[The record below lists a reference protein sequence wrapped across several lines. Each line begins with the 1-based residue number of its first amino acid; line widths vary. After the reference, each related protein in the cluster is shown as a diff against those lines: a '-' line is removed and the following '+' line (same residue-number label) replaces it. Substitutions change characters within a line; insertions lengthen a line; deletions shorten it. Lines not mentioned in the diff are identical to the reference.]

1 MSFLL
6 CLIFVENVCNETE
19 METTPSGDL
28 NHSNAPSDIVNNNS
42 EVQRTGEEVTKK
54 DIPQTGSASLTE
66 SMSPFSPV
74 GTKTDVTKPHLSTQ
88 DGVTSEVE
96 MHEQERQEKPPQQCT
111 ESNEHQQSIPTHSMV
126 TDSRKGLEGKK
137 SNVHELTRQF
147 EDTVNIE
154 NCPKGGEQVDEIKDS
169 PLKREISHS
178 SADGSESEEASD
190 AESSSSDEDK
200 DQKGNETPGQQTGN
214 KKENKKTRRMKKKDR
229 KERRKKRK
237 INETE
242 NEPGTDNKNIPAP
255 STNKKESLT
264 SKVICFKLEKEFYSP
279 FSFVILI

>member
-1 MSFLL
+1 MSFILR
-6 CLIFVENVCNETE
+6 LIFVENVCNEKE

-54 DIPQTGSASLTE
+54 DITQTESASLTE
-66 SMSPFSPV
+66 GMSPFSPI
-74 GTKTDVTKPHLSTQ
+74 GTKTDVTKPHLLTQ
-88 DGVTSEVE
+88 DGVASKVE
-96 MHEQERQEKPPQQCT
+96 MHEEERQEKPPQQCT
-111 ESNEHQQSIPTHSMV
+111 ESDEHQQIIPTHSMV

-137 SNVHELTRQF
+137 FNVHELTQKF
-147 EDTVNIE
+147 VDTVNIE
-154 NCPKGGEQVDEIKDS
+154 NCPKGEQDGENKDS

-200 DQKGNETPGQQTGN
+200 DQKDNETPGQQTGN
-214 KKENKKTRRMKKKDR
+214 KKENKKTKLSKKELKRMKKKDR

-237 INETE
+237 IDSTE
-242 NEPGTDNKNIPAP
+242 KESGTDSNNIPAA
-255 STNKKESLT
+255 STNKQ
-264 SKVICFKLEKEFYSP
+264 VICIRLRLCKF
-279 FSFVILI
+279 

>member
-6 CLIFVENVCNETE
+6 CLIFVENVRNETE

-28 NHSNAPSDIVNNNS
+28 NHSNVPSDVVNNNS
-42 EVQRTGEEVTKK
+42 EVQRTGEDVTKK
-54 DIPQTGSASLTE
+54 DIPQTGSASLIE

-74 GTKTDVTKPHLSTQ
+74 GTKTDVTKPHLLTQ

-96 MHEQERQEKPPQQCT
+96 MHEQERQENPPQQCT
-111 ESNEHQQSIPTHSMV
+111 ESNEHQQIIPTQSMV

-137 SNVHELTRQF
+137 SNVHELTQKF

-154 NCPKGGEQVDEIKDS
+154 NCPKGEGDKNNTS
-169 PLKREISHS
+169 PLKREISRS
-178 SADGSESEEASD
+178 SADESESEEASD
-190 AESSSSDEDK
+190 AESSTSDEDK

-214 KKENKKTRRMKKKDR
+214 KKENKKTKRTKKELKRMKKKDR

-237 INETE
+237 IHSTE
-242 NEPGTDNKNIPAP
+242 NEPGIDSTNIPAT

-264 SKVICFKLEKEFYSP
+264 SKVICIK
-279 FSFVILI
+279 

>member
-1 MSFLL
+1 VAFLL
-6 CLIFVENVCNETE
+6 CLIFVENVRNETE

-28 NHSNAPSDIVNNNS
+28 NHSNVPSDIVNNNS
-42 EVQRTGEEVTKK
+42 DVQRTGEEVTKK

-111 ESNEHQQSIPTHSMV
+111 ESNEHQQIIPTHSMV
-126 TDSRKGLEGKK
+126 TGSSKGLEGKN
-137 SNVHELTRQF
+137 SNVHELTQKF

-154 NCPKGGEQVDEIKDS
+154 NCSKGEQVDKIKDS

-200 DQKGNETPGQQTGN
+200 DQKGSEMPSQQTDN
-214 KKENKKTRRMKKKDR
+214 KKENKKTRRKKKGLERMKKKDR

-237 INETE
+237 MNETE

-264 SKVICFKLEKEFYSP
+264 YKVICFKLEKEFY
-279 FSFVILI
+279 

>member
-1 MSFLL
+1 MSFIL
-6 CLIFVENVCNETE
+6 CLNFVENVCNEKE

-54 DIPQTGSASLTE
+54 DITQTGSASLSE
-66 SMSPFSPV
+66 SMSPFSPI
-74 GTKTDVTKPHLSTQ
+74 GTKTDVTKPHLLTQ
-88 DGVTSEVE
+88 DGVTSKVE

-111 ESNEHQQSIPTHSMV
+111 ESNEHQQIIPTHSMV

-137 SNVHELTRQF
+137 SNVHELTQEF

-154 NCPKGGEQVDEIKDS
+154 NCPKGEQVDKIKDS

-200 DQKGNETPGQQTGN
+200 DQKDNETPGQQTDN
-214 KKENKKTRRMKKKDR
+214 KKENKKTKLSKKELKRMKKRER
-229 KERRKKRK
+229 KKRRKKRK
-237 INETE
+237 MIETE

-255 STNKKESLT
+255 STKESLT
-264 SKVICFKLEKEFYSP
+264 SKVICFELEKEFY
-279 FSFVILI
+279 

>member
-1 MSFLL
+1 MSFIL
-6 CLIFVENVCNETE
+6 CLNFVENVCNEKE

-28 NHSNAPSDIVNNNS
+28 NHSNAPSDIVNNKS
-42 EVQRTGEEVTKK
+42 EVQRTEEEVTKK

-66 SMSPFSPV
+66 SMSPFSPI
-74 GTKTDVTKPHLSTQ
+74 GTKTDVTKPHLLTQ
-88 DGVTSEVE
+88 DGVTSKVE

-111 ESNEHQQSIPTHSMV
+111 ESNEHQQIISTHSMV

-137 SNVHELTRQF
+137 SNVHELTQKF

-154 NCPKGGEQVDEIKDS
+154 NCPKGEQDGENNTS

-200 DQKGNETPGQQTGN
+200 DQKDNETPGQQTCN
-214 KKENKKTRRMKKKDR
+214 KKENKKIKLSKKELKLMKKKER
-229 KERRKKRK
+229 KKRRKKRK
-237 INETE
+237 MNETE

-255 STNKKESLT
+255 STKESLT
-264 SKVICFKLEKEFYSP
+264 SKVICFKLEKEFY
-279 FSFVILI
+279 

>member
-1 MSFLL
+1 VSFIL
-6 CLIFVENVCNETE
+6 CLNFVENVCNEKE

-54 DIPQTGSASLTE
+54 DITQTGSASLSE
-66 SMSPFSPV
+66 SMSPFSPI
-74 GTKTDVTKPHLSTQ
+74 GTKTDVTKPHLLTQ
-88 DGVTSEVE
+88 DGVTSKVE

-111 ESNEHQQSIPTHSMV
+111 ESNEHQQIIPTHSMV

-137 SNVHELTRQF
+137 SNVHELTQKF

-154 NCPKGGEQVDEIKDS
+154 NCPKGEQVDKIKDS

-200 DQKGNETPGQQTGN
+200 DTKGSETPSQQTDN
-214 KKENKKTRRMKKKDR
+214 QKEIKKTKLSKKELKRMKKWEREK
-229 KERRKKRK
+229 RRKKRK
-237 INETE
+237 MNETE

-264 SKVICFKLEKEFYSP
+264 SKVICFELEKEFY
-279 FSFVILI
+279 

>member
-1 MSFLL
+1 
-6 CLIFVENVCNETE
+6 

-54 DIPQTGSASLTE
+54 DITQTGSASLTE
-66 SMSPFSPV
+66 IMSPFSPI
-74 GTKTDVTKPHLSTQ
+74 GTKTDVTKPHLLTQ
-88 DGVTSEVE
+88 DGVASKVK
-96 MHEQERQEKPPQQCT
+96 MHEEERQEKPPQQCT
-111 ESNEHQQSIPTHSMV
+111 ESNEHQQIIPTHSMV

-137 SNVHELTRQF
+137 FNVHELTQKF
-147 EDTVNIE
+147 VDTVNIE
-154 NCPKGGEQVDEIKDS
+154 NCPKGEQDGENKDS

-200 DQKGNETPGQQTGN
+200 DQKDNETPGQQTGN
-214 KKENKKTRRMKKKDR
+214 KKENKKTKLSKKELKRMKKKDR

-237 INETE
+237 IDSTE
-242 NEPGTDNKNIPAP
+242 KESGTDSNNIPAA
-255 STNKKESLT
+255 STNKQ
-264 SKVICFKLEKEFYSP
+264 VICIRLRLCKF
-279 FSFVILI
+279 